1 MIRRCVLCATDAP
14 GSRRFVDA
22 GTWSGV
28 AHRACHEAHLEGL
41 RGDAR
46 ALKQLGERGAR
57 IVERMRKGLI

>member
-1 MIRRCVLCATDAP
+1 MIRRCVLCATYAP
-14 GSRRFVDA
+14 GLRWFVDA
-22 GTWSGV
+22 GTWRGV
-28 AHRACHEAHLEGL
+28 VHQVCHKAHLEGL